1 MKILYVEDQK
11 FMAKAVAQVL
21 KKNNYSVD
29 IYHDGETGLDMAL
42 TGLYDIII
50 LDIMLPKKDG
60 ISVLQEMRQK
70 GMETP
75 VILLT
80 AKGELEDKVKGLD
93 SGADDYL
100 PKPFQAE
107 ELLARL
113 RALGRRKGQFLHDN
127 LLCFGDIELNP
138 NTLDLYCKGGSFR
151 LTLKESQLLELLIAN
166 KNAYISSD
174 LIIEKIWG
182 YETETEDSHVRVHMA
197 FLRKKLTLLSSDI
210 KIQTVRGAG
219 YKLVYEKGG
228 NNHVEET

>member
-1 MKILYVEDQK
+1 MKILYVEDEK
-11 FMAKAVAQVL
+11 YMARALAQVL

-50 LDIMLPKKDG
+50 LDIMLPKRDG
-60 ISVLQEMRQK
+60 ISILQEVRRK
-70 GMETP
+70 GIEAP

-80 AKGELEDKVKGLD
+80 AKGDLEDKVKGLD

-113 RALGRRKGQFLHDN
+113 RALGRRKGQLLPDN
-127 LLCFGDIELNP
+127 LLRYGDIELNP

-166 KNAYISSD
+166 KNALISSD
-174 LIIEKIWG
+174 LIIEKLWG

-197 FLRKKLTLLSSDI
+197 FLRKKLTLLDSGV
-210 KIQTVRGAG
+210 KIHSVRGAG
-219 YKLVYEKGG
+219 YKLAYEEGDG
-228 NNHVEET
+228 SHA